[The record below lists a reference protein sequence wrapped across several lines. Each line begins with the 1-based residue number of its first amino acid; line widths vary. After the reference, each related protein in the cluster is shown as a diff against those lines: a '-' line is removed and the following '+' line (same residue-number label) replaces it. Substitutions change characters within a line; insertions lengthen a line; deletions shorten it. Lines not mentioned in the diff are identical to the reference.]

1 MNDAHLHMLVNHF
14 PIIGLIIGS
23 LILLVGIL
31 LNSVVSKKIAL
42 TVLLFSA
49 AFALPSFGSGEDAE
63 EVVEHMSTMTE
74 QTHHLIHEHEEK
86 AEFFMPFAWSIMFL
100 SLASLFFEWKKKKFA
115 KYVSIL
121 TLIVSLVACYIARE
135 VGTSG
140 GEIAHP
146 EIRKDFKMEQ
156 HEEHHD

>member
-1 MNDAHLHMLVNHF
+1 MNDAHLHMVLNHF
-14 PIIGLIIGS
+14 PIIGLIIGT
-23 LILLVGIL
+23 LILLAGIIFK
-31 LNSVVSKKIAL
+31 SVVSKKIAL

-49 AFALPSFGSGEDAE
+49 VFAIPTFGTGEDAE

-86 AEFFMPFAWSIMFL
+86 AEFFMPFIWSIILL
-100 SLASLFFEWKKKKFA
+100 SLASLFFEWKKKTFA
-115 KYVSIL
+115 KYISIL
-121 TLIVSLVACYIARE
+121 TLIVSLIACYIARE

-146 EIRKDFKMEQ
+146 EIRKDFKISK
-156 HEEHHD
+156 HEEHED